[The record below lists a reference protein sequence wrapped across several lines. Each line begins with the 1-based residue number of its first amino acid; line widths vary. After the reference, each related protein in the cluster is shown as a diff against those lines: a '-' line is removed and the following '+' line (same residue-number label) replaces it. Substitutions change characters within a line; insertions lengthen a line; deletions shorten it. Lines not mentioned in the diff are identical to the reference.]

1 MCREGE
7 TAELSCDTLGSPVPT
22 VRWTRR
28 DRDLSGLAH
37 RAIIGAHSAGSGAL
51 SAGSTGGG
59 GRLLL
64 MNVTASY
71 AGSYTCTA
79 STGLK
84 YPLASLD
91 ILLVVLCKSYFFMQ
105 CCGSGSGSA
114 FILVAW
120 IRIQESKNDLTKV
133 IKFQVLTCWFNF
145 LVIKT
150 LDLEPETH

>member
-1 MCREGE
+1 VCREGE

-37 RAIIGAHSAGSGAL
+37 RAVIGAHSAGAL

-79 STGLK
+79 SNGLK

-91 ILLVVLCKSYFFMQ
+91 ILLVVLCKSYCFLQ
-105 CCGSGSGSA
+105 SCGSGSGSGS
-114 FILVAW
+114 AW
-120 IRIQESKNDLTKV
+120 IRIHFWSAGSGSRSAKVTPKSDEISSFDVLVLNFWPSKL
-133 IKFQVLTCWFNF
+133 
-145 LVIKT
+145 
-150 LDLEPETH
+150 